1 LLFIYIMVNNSIMQ
15 KITSVDNEKIK
26 FLRKL
31 GEKKNRDESGQ
42 FLVENLII
50 IHNAIQAGFL
60 PISLFISEDLIA
72 KNDEKLKDIIK
83 KFPEY
88 FLINE
93 KINKYFSSL
102 STPSGIAA
110 VFEKIEKPLDLNK
123 NVIYLNAINDPGNL
137 GTILRTAVA
146 FDLKNIVVDE
156 KCADIYNSKTISAA
170 KDAIFKLN
178 IAKDNQQKIFK
189 QIKNEMKVYA
199 TSLGGEENGG
209 NIFPKE
215 KFCLVLGNE
224 ANGVEKDILEK
235 ADKLVRIKM
244 SQNIESLNVAVAAGI
259 LFKEIYS

>member
-1 LLFIYIMVNNSIMQ
+1 MQ

-26 FLRKL
+26 FLKKL

-50 IHNAIQAGFL
+50 IYDAILAGFM
-60 PISLFISEDLIA
+60 PISLFISEDLLA
-72 KNDEKLKDIIK
+72 KSDEKLKDIIK

-102 STPSGIAA
+102 STPGGIAA
-110 VFEKIEKPLDLNK
+110 VFEKIEKPLNLNK
-123 NVIYLNAINDPGNL
+123 NIIYLNAINDPGNL

-146 FDLKNIVVDE
+146 FNIKNIVVDE
-156 KCADIYNSKTISAA
+156 KCADIYSSKTISAA

-178 IAKDNQQKIFK
+178 IVKDDQGKIFK

-199 TSLGGEENGG
+199 TSLEGEEDLE

-215 KFCLVLGNE
+215 KFCLILGNE
-224 ANGVEKDILEK
+224 ANGVEEGILKE

-259 LFKEIYS
+259 LFREIFKQN